1 MGAIKQYLDLYADQK
16 SIIDA
21 NSTASM
27 NSMRDTALHAL
38 EGKELPDKSV
48 EGFEKT
54 SIDEMMAPDYGINIQ
69 RIDIPADVAG
79 SFHCGVPNLSTL
91 LGVVV
96 NDEFHPIDSLKKRL
110 PEGCIFT
117 SLKDADK
124 VCPEI
129 LGRYYGKI
137 ADIKAPGVALNTLL
151 AQNGVLIYVPK
162 GLKLE
167 KPLQLVNI
175 FNSPVPTMAFR
186 RLLIVLEDGASA
198 QILLCD
204 HTQEIHNSYMA
215 SQVIEIALGE
225 NSSLDLCDIEESS
238 NTTSRYSQMYAI
250 QNQRSRLSINGTTL
264 LCGTT
269 RNEYNVKVEGHEC
282 DTMISGMAIA
292 SKKQHID
299 NNTLV
304 THLGT
309 HCRSNQ
315 LFKYVLDEEASGAFE
330 GTIFVDEKAKFT
342 EAYQNDKNLLAAG
355 SAKMH
360 CKPQLLIYCDDVK
373 CSHGASTGQLDMK
386 ALFYMRSRGIDE
398 KLART
403 MLMQAFMA
411 DVIDTVSLP
420 GLKERLH
427 LLVEKRFENK
437 DLSCGSCNIN
447 CKEA

>member
-1 MGAIKQYLDLYADQK
+1 MGAIKQYIDLYTDQK
-16 SIIDA
+16 SVIDS
-21 NSTASM
+21 NSTGAM
-27 NSMRDTALHAL
+27 NSMRDKALAAL

-54 SIDEMMAPDYGINIQ
+54 SIDDMMAPDYGINIQ
-69 RIDIPADVAG
+69 RINIPADVAS
-79 SFHCGVPNLSTL
+79 SFHCGVPNLSTM

-96 NDEFHPIDSLKKRL
+96 NDEFHPVDSLQKRL
-110 PEGCIFT
+110 PEGCVFT
-117 SLKDADK
+117 SMKNADN
-124 VCPEI
+124 VCPG
-129 LGRYYGKI
+129 LLQKYYGTI
-137 ADIKAPGVALNTLL
+137 ADLEQPGVALNTLL
-151 AQNGVLIYVPK
+151 SQNGVVLYIPK
-162 GLKLE
+162 GMKID

-186 RLLIVLEDGASA
+186 RLLIVLDDDASA

-204 HTQEIHNSYMA
+204 HTQECNNAYQS

-225 NSSLDLCDIEESS
+225 NASLDLCDIEESS
-238 NTTSRYSQMYAI
+238 DKTSRYSQLFAV
-250 QNQRSRLSINGTTL
+250 QHQRSRLALNGTTL

-282 DTMISGMAIA
+282 ETLIAGMAIA

-309 HCRSNQ
+309 HCRSRQ
-315 LFKYVLDEEASGAFE
+315 LFKYVIDEEASGAFE

-342 EAYQNDKNLLAAG
+342 EAYQNDKNLLASG
-355 SAKMH
+355 TAKMH

-373 CSHGASTGQLDMK
+373 CSHGASTGQLDMN

-403 MLMQAFMA
+403 MLMQAFMS
-411 DVIDTVSLP
+411 DVIDTVSMP

-447 CKEA
+447 CKES

>member
-1 MGAIKQYLDLYADQK
+1 MGAIKQYIDLYTDQK
-16 SIIDA
+16 SVIES
-21 NSTASM
+21 NSVGSM
-27 NSMRDTALHAL
+27 NSMREQALKAL
-38 EGKELPDKSV
+38 SGKELPDRNV

-69 RIDIPADVAG
+69 RLNIPVDVAN
-79 SFHCGVPNLSTL
+79 SFHCGVPNLSTM

-96 NDEFHPIDSLKKRL
+96 NDEFHPIDSLSKRL
-110 PEGCIFT
+110 PNGCVFT
-117 SLKDADK
+117 SMNDADNACQGIMK
-124 VCPEI
+124 K
-129 LGRYYGKI
+129 YYGTV
-137 ADIKAPGVALNTLL
+137 ADLEEPGVALNTLF
-151 AQNGVLIYVPK
+151 AQNGVVVYIPK
-162 GLKLE
+162 GIKID

-175 FNSPVPTMAFR
+175 FHSPVPTMAFR
-186 RLLIVLEDGASA
+186 RLLIVIDDDAAA

-204 HTQEIHNSYMA
+204 HTQDSTNAYLS
-215 SQVIEIALGE
+215 SQVIEIVLGE

-238 NTTSRYSQMYAI
+238 DNTSRYSQLFAI
-250 QNQRSRLSINGTTL
+250 QHQRSKLSLNGTTL

-269 RNEYNVKVEGHEC
+269 RNEYNVKVMGHEC
-282 DTMISGMAIA
+282 NTLIAGMAIA

-309 HCRSNQ
+309 HCHSKQ
-315 LFKYVLDEEASGAFE
+315 LFKYVIDENASGAFE

-342 EAYQNDKNLLAAG
+342 EAYQNDKNLLASG

-373 CSHGASTGQLDMK
+373 CSHGASTGQLDMN

-411 DVIDTVSLP
+411 DVIDTVTMP

-427 LLVEKRFENK
+427 LLVEKRFEKK

-447 CKEA
+447 CKET

>member
-1 MGAIKQYLDLYADQK
+1 MGAIKQYLDLYVGQK
-16 SIIDA
+16 SVIDS
-21 NSTASM
+21 NSVESI
-27 NSMRDTALHAL
+27 NSMRDAAFHAL
-38 EGKELPDKSV
+38 EGKELPDKSI

-54 SIDEMMAPDYGINIQ
+54 SIDEMMSPDYGINIQ
-69 RIDIPADVAG
+69 RIDIPADVAS

-96 NDEFHPIDSLKKRL
+96 NDEFHQIDSLTKRL

-117 SLKDADK
+117 SLKDAQKLCPGVLDK
-124 VCPEI
+124 
-129 LGRYYGKI
+129 YYGKI
-137 ADIKAPGVALNTLL
+137 ADINSPGVALNTLL
-151 AQNGVLIYVPK
+151 AQNGVLIYLPK
-162 GLKLE
+162 GTKLE

-186 RLLIVLEDGASA
+186 RVLIVLDEDASA
-198 QILLCD
+198 QVLLCD
-204 HTQEIHNSYMA
+204 HTQETHNNYQS

-225 NSSLDLCDIEESS
+225 NASLDLCDIEESS
-238 NTTSRYSQMYAI
+238 DKTSRYSQLYAV
-250 QNQRSRLSINGTTL
+250 QHQRSRLSVNGTTL

-269 RNEYNVKVEGHEC
+269 RNEFNVKVEGHEC
-282 DTMISGMAIA
+282 DTLISGMAIA

-309 HCRSNQ
+309 HCHSKQ
-315 LFKYVLDEEASGAFE
+315 LFKYVIDEEASGAFE

-342 EAYQNDKNLLAAG
+342 EAYQNDKNLLASG

-373 CSHGASTGQLDMK
+373 CSHGASTGQLDTN

-411 DVIDTVSLP
+411 DVIDTVSMP